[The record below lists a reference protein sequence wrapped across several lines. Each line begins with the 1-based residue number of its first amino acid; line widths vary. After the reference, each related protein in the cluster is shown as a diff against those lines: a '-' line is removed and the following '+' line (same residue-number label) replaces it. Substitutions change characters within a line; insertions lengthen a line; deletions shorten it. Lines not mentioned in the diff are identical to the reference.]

1 MPAADILPAATSVKV
16 LRVWQQQSL
25 VAGDAQ
31 GRRAPGARKAANIVK
46 ARAGVGFVRDA
57 AVLQEISPPFRVWE
71 DVNQGV
77 ARRRLSV
84 CVAGAGVN
92 QRQI

>member
-46 ARAGVGFVRDA
+46 ARAGVGSIVRDA

-71 DVNQGV
+71 DVNQ
-77 ARRRLSV
+77 
-84 CVAGAGVN
+84 
-92 QRQI
+92 RQI